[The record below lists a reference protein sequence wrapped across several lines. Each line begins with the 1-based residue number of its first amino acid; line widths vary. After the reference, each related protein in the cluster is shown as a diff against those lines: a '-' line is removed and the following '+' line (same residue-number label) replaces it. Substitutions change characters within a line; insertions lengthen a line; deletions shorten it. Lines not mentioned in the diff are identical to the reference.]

1 MNIGEAAQTSGV
13 SAKMV
18 RYYERIGLI
27 RSATRSESGYRV
39 YNDEDVHTLRFI
51 RRSRGLGFSIEET
64 AELLALWRDRGRASA
79 DVKSFAL
86 KHLKDLE
93 ARIESLQSM
102 CRTLRHLASNCHG
115 DGRPDCPI
123 LDDIAAFGPADKKE
137 AKRTNGMTNCNHSH

>member
-1 MNIGEAAQTSGV
+1 MNIGEAAQASGI

-27 RSATRSESGYRV
+27 RAATRTESGYRV
-39 YNDEDVHTLRFI
+39 YSDEDVHTLRFI

-64 AELLALWRDRGRASA
+64 AELLALWRDRERASA

-86 KHLKDLE
+86 KHVKDLE
-93 ARIESLQSM
+93 AKIESLQSM
-102 CRTLRHLASNCHG
+102 CRTLRHLAGNCHG

-123 LDDIAAFGPADKKE
+123 LDDIAALGAGDKKE
-137 AKRTNGMTNCNHSH
+137 AKRTKAMPSCNHSH